1 MGPEWKWSL
10 KLNSTFYIGEPEK
23 ELPGSL
29 LILGVIDR
37 PQDYEFFQP
46 SSLSALAGTS
56 PTVAPRP
63 LHTLKELKLKSRPP
77 SQKNVRVRRPQADS
91 WPGSNEPKI
100 EDIVGAAQA
109 QARSTGELGPL
120 HFVWPSRSSKILHQ
134 ASAKDP
140 LSPLH
145 LVWLRL
151 HKQISGTKEARGK
164 LVAPLEAARPQTPSC
179 QVSSPSAGPSPH
191 KRPVK
196 LEGPLYFRGEIW
208 NPIIN
213 RS

>member
-91 WPGSNEPKI
+91 WPGSK
-100 EDIVGAAQA
+100 
-109 QARSTGELGPL
+109 
-120 HFVWPSRSSKILHQ
+120 SR
-134 ASAKDP
+134 
-140 LSPLH
+140 
-145 LVWLRL
+145 RL
-151 HKQISGTKEARGK
+151 KTSWEQHKLKQEVQENWVLYTLYG
-164 LVAPLEAARPQTPSC
+164 LVAPPRCSIKRQRPPQPSTFSMAEAPQADLGNG
-179 QVSSPSAGPSPH
+179 SS
-191 KRPVK
+191 
-196 LEGPLYFRGEIW
+196 
-208 NPIIN
+208 
-213 RS
+213 